1 MDFIR
6 TSSLAAIDKANSW
19 TGKHVLIDRR
29 YNVYSV
35 VIFVLEMHGNVKY
48 LMGSF
53 EEGPQMMMAILVIN
67 VFYITTLWTCE
78 RTCG

>member
-1 MDFIR
+1 MDFFRIP
-6 TSSLAAIDKANSW
+6 SLAAIDKANSW

-35 VIFVLEMHGNVKY
+35 VIFVFEMHGNVKY

-53 EEGPQMMMAILVIN
+53 KESSQMKMAILDIN
-67 VFYITTLWTCE
+67 VFYLMKLWTCE